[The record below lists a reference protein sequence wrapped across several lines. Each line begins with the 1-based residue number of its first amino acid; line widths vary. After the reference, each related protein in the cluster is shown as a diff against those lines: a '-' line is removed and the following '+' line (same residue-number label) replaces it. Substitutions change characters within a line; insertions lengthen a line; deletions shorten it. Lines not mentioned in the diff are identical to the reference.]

1 MEYHKF
7 DNETLQ
13 GVYDAMVE
21 INADKTP
28 QLAEKAFGDGVDIL
42 KIVDA
47 LTKGIN
53 TVGDKFEA
61 MELATYH
68 FHG

>member
-21 INADKTP
+21 IDAEKTP
-28 QLAEKAFGDGVDIL
+28 QLAQKA
-42 KIVDA
+42 
-47 LTKGIN
+47 
-53 TVGDKFEA
+53 
-61 MELATYH
+61 LAH
-68 FHG
+68 V